1 LENAMSIPPPTLPK
15 TDTDVDLRRFL
26 EICPPYRV
34 ILHNDDHH
42 SMDEVIVAICRSV
55 PGVGERKAILIMLEA
70 HTTGRAVVIVC
81 PQEQA
86 EFYAERL
93 GTYGLTVT
101 IERAEG

>member
-1 LENAMSIPPPTLPK
+1 MLLPVWSVPQVE
-15 TDTDVDLRRFL
+15 TDTDIDLQKFIDR
-26 EICPPYRV
+26 CPPYQV

-42 SMDEVIVAICRSV
+42 SMDEVIVALIRSV
-55 PGVGERKAILIMLEA
+55 PGTDERKAILIMLEA
-70 HTTGRAVVIVC
+70 HSTGRAVVIVC

>member
-1 LENAMSIPPPTLPK
+1 MLLPVWSVPQVE
-15 TDTDVDLRRFL
+15 TDTDIDLQKFIDR
-26 EICPPYRV
+26 CPPYQV

-42 SMDEVIVAICRSV
+42 GMDEVIVALIRSV
-55 PGVGERKAILIMLEA
+55 PGMDDRKAILIMLEA

-101 IERAEG
+101 IEKAEG

>member
-1 LENAMSIPPPTLPK
+1 MSTPTP
-15 TDTDVDLRRFL
+15 TMPNIDTDFDIQRFIEL
-26 EICPPYRV
+26 CPPYQV

-55 PGVGERKAILIMLEA
+55 PGVDERKAILIMLEA
-70 HTTGRAVVIVC
+70 HYTGRAVVIVC

-101 IERAEG
+101 IEQAEG

>member
-1 LENAMSIPPPTLPK
+1 MPTLSWSVPAV
-15 TDTDVDLRRFL
+15 DTDIDIRRFVDR
-26 EICPPYRV
+26 CPPYQV

-42 SMDEVIVAICRSV
+42 GMDEVIVALIRSV
-55 PGVGERKAILIMLEA
+55 PGVNERKAILIMLEA

>member
-1 LENAMSIPPPTLPK
+1 MSIPTPTLPGVG
-15 TDTDVDLRRFL
+15 TDIDLQRFL
-26 EICPPYRV
+26 ELCPPYQV

-101 IERAEG
+101 IEKAEG

>member
-1 LENAMSIPPPTLPK
+1 MSIPTPTLPK
-15 TDTDVDLRRFL
+15 TDTDFDLQRFV
-26 EICPPYRV
+26 ERCPPYQV

-42 SMDEVIVAICRSV
+42 GMDEVIVAICRSV
-55 PGVGERKAILIMLEA
+55 PGINERKAILIMLEA
-70 HTTGRAVVIVC
+70 HHTGRAVVIVC

-101 IERAEG
+101 IEQAEG

>member
-1 LENAMSIPPPTLPK
+1 MSIPTPTKPN
-15 TDTDVDLRRFL
+15 VDIDLQRFV
-26 EICPPYRV
+26 EICPPYQV
-34 ILHNDDHH
+34 ILHDDDHH

-55 PGVGERKAILIMLEA
+55 PGVDERKAILIMLEA
-70 HTTGRAVVIVC
+70 HTTGRAIVIVC

-101 IERAEG
+101 IEPAEG

>member
-1 LENAMSIPPPTLPK
+1 MHLPVWSVPQVE
-15 TDTDVDLRRFL
+15 TDTEIDLQKFIDR
-26 EICPPYRV
+26 CPPYQV

-42 SMDEVIVAICRSV
+42 GMEEVIDALMKSV
-55 PGVGERKAILIMLEA
+55 PGVGQRKAILIMLEA

-86 EFYAERL
+86 ELYAERL
-93 GTYGLTVT
+93 GTFGLTVT

>member
-1 LENAMSIPPPTLPK
+1 MLTPTWSVPAV
-15 TDTDVDLRRFL
+15 DTDIDMQRFL
-26 EICPPYRV
+26 DRCPPYQV

-42 SMDEVIVAICRSV
+42 SMDEVIVALIRSV
-55 PGVGERKAILIMLEA
+55 PGVNEHKAILIMLEA
-70 HTTGRAVVIVC
+70 HTTGRAIVIVC

>member
-1 LENAMSIPPPTLPK
+1 MLLPVWSVPQVE
-15 TDTDVDLRRFL
+15 TDTDIDLQKFIDR
-26 EICPPYRV
+26 CPPYQV

-42 SMDEVIVAICRSV
+42 GMDEVIVALIRSV
-55 PGVGERKAILIMLEA
+55 PGMDDRKAILIMLEA

>member
-1 LENAMSIPPPTLPK
+1 MPTP
-15 TDTDVDLRRFL
+15 TWSVPAVDTDIDIQRFV
-26 EICPPYRV
+26 ERCPPYQV

-42 SMDEVIVAICRSV
+42 GMDEVIVALCRSV
-55 PGVGERKAILIMLEA
+55 PGIGEQKAVMIMLEA
-70 HTTGRAVVIVC
+70 HYTGRAVVIVC

-101 IERAEG
+101 IEQAPE